1 MNKRLSFILFAIFSF
16 FSLGYDK
23 NPVMLALT
31 TTKPADVQTGVIRL
45 ADLGYDEAI
54 VLNGPY
60 QETTATFSLPPDW
73 KIKSDVLMEL
83 QVQVEFQSVMEA
95 FTSGD
100 SAYQPVNQE
109 GVMQVLV
116 NGVSVTKT
124 IFKESGTQTLTFT
137 LAADSLKENMAE
149 NVISISW
156 DAAEACANDVT
167 SYLEVSPESTIRIP
181 YEAKPSGM
189 VLTDFPKPFYDSTLI
204 QNYPTAFILTN
215 PGGESEL
222 SALMAVSAG
231 LGKQSLGKLKYDVF
245 TAAEALDKDLAD
257 DHIILIGQKSDVAKF
272 LGEKAAELNDAIS
285 AAGEKK
291 GAGIIWYSP
300 SPWNPGR
307 TMLVISG
314 EDEPSLLKSS
324 AVISSS
330 DLVPYSDGNLAVISD
345 LTSAAGEE
353 QLKIDYTLGDLKTE
367 GNPLHV
373 EGLGVTTLIFPFH
386 VPGDVQVTSEAFLE
400 LYFRHSQLL
409 NYLRSGL
416 SVSING
422 RRIGTIRFND
432 NSAENGL
439 TRILLPPNIILPQ
452 KNELELTFSLT
463 GQDLCADQR
472 SGDYWVT
479 IFDQSYLHLPPEL
492 AVETKARGTAFNSLP
507 GIFLKGKG
515 MSDLAF
521 VNSGESFDN
530 WRYASKIAFLLGSFT
545 DEQIL
550 SPTAMSVEAMPD
562 QTIPANV
569 ILIGLKDGLPA
580 QAQVNQLQPVP
591 FNAST
596 SMDTL
601 TINDTRFNVAA
612 GNDYGF
618 LELGVDPTTG
628 NHVLSVMGNTPA
640 GLDNAFQSLQGL
652 LLSANKPTS
661 NVRIIDRQGNIF
673 EYFVERAAV
682 AAGADAQQD
691 QNWFERL
698 VSLDVN
704 DTAGLLLV
712 VLGLVT
718 IAFVAWTIFDA
729 SRKRRKLK

>member
-1 MNKRLSFILFAIFSF
+1 MNKRLIFILLAVSSF
-16 FSLGYDK
+16 FSLGFDK
-23 NPVMLALT
+23 NPHMPVST
-31 TTKPADVQTGVIRL
+31 ITEPAGAQTGVIRL
-45 ADLGYDEAI
+45 ADLGYGEAI

-60 QETTATFSLPPDW
+60 QETTASFSLPLDW
-73 KIKSDVLMEL
+73 KINGDILMEL

-116 NGVSVTKT
+116 NGVSIAKA
-124 IFKESGTQTLTFT
+124 IFKESGTQTLAFT

-149 NVISISW
+149 NAISISW
-156 DAAEACANDVT
+156 DAAGACANNVT

-181 YEAKPSGM
+181 YEAKPSEM

-204 QNYPTAFILTN
+204 QSYPIAVILTN
-215 PGGESEL
+215 PSGESEL

-231 LGKQSLGKLKYDVF
+231 LGKQSSGKLKYDVF
-245 TAAEALDKDLAD
+245 TADEVLNKDLAD
-257 DHIILIGQKSDVAKF
+257 DQIILIGQKSDVARF
-272 LGEKAAELNDAIS
+272 LGGKAAGLNDAIS

-291 GAGIIWYSP
+291 GAGFIWYSS

-324 AVISSS
+324 AVIASS

-345 LTSAAGEE
+345 LTSATGEE
-353 QLKIDYTLGDLKTE
+353 QLKIDYTLGDLRTN

-373 EGLGVTTLIFPFH
+373 EGLGVTTLTIPFH

-452 KNELELTFSLT
+452 KNELELTFTLT

-492 AVETKARGTAFNSLP
+492 SVEAKTGGMAFHSLP

-515 MSDLAF
+515 MSDLTFISA
-521 VNSGESFDN
+521 GESFDN
-530 WRYASKIAFLLGSFT
+530 WRYASKMAFLLGGFS

-550 SPTAMSVEAMPD
+550 TPIATAVQALPAQS
-562 QTIPANV
+562 IPANV
-569 ILIGLKDGLPA
+569 VLIGLKDGLPV
-580 QAQVNQLQPVP
+580 QPEVSQWQPVP
-591 FNAST
+591 FNTST
-596 SMDTL
+596 AMDTL
-601 TINDTRFNVAA
+601 TINGTQFNVAA

-618 LELGVDPTTG
+618 LELGVDPATG

-640 GLDNAFQSLQGL
+640 GLDNAFQSLQEL

-673 EYFVERAAV
+673 EYFVERAA
-682 AAGADAQQD
+682 ATIDAEAQQG
-691 QNWFERL
+691 QSWFKRL

-704 DTAGLLLV
+704 ATAGLLLV
-712 VLGLVT
+712 VLGLIT
-718 IAFVAWTIFDA
+718 IVFVAWTIFDA
-729 SRKRRKLK
+729 SRKRRKFK